1 MPLLQSSPT
10 PHLYLPFFK
19 KHLSYYHPKH
29 FTIVSTR
36 HQSKFPR
43 TTISFSQNP
52 KSLPTEIEILESI
65 AEFNGEKETKNLPGV
80 RTYENDLARLTL
92 IGDVSFE
99 QALTAAS
106 ADGGEAANQHILSGL
121 STMVVETIFPG
132 SSDEHS
138 TIATR
143 LFLPSRKVKEKAR
156 KLRNTLPP
164 EMLSGSTSKN
174 ILAMTFRQVV
184 CQSIWSFQLAMFSPG
199 TKRNMDDLENQR
211 EIPTLFTITSS
222 GGDCVLSLLAEVVCA
237 AVLESTEKDFHQN
250 AHGTTSRNI
259 YPWFQKSRRI
269 ASKDSSILLYEIH
282 QDEILENAKAYLKNF
297 EGRKDCG
304 SRNMKGKHWWTPST
318 YSKLE
323 KIGGTEFS
331 NWASEYIPAY
341 RLQID
346 TDKLKDVKLDG
357 WRKSEE
363 NRWEVLLTHSQMVGL
378 AEILDMY
385 YEDVYTLPDKQL
397 SSGVVA
403 DYTNL
408 AKNQRGTSFLK
419 MLSFALAG
427 GVFVI
432 LVNIVSRLYWP
443 NLRKSQMSPTMS
455 SSISLS
461 ETSYYQHQSLEAAK
475 VEELCISVVKKIK
488 DSVGWP
494 GDIVTDKVVGA
505 WSGELPIYLERLYN
519 VGIGQ
524 ETVSCNEKDTK
535 ELLIAETPVV
545 SCNVEGSKEP
555 ITEVP
560 LDVSTSVASVSG
572 KSNNNLETKSV
583 QNIFSSKVVS
593 SSGEDTEEQPIT
605 EAPVDL
611 STSASSLSNKS
622 NNDLEAKS
630 AENIASYQVVLS
642 KDGDIIGFQPT
653 SRVAVNH
660 WASNPL
666 AKELYKGKK
675 ISPGLIEPGLKIS
688 LPREL
693 VQLELL
699 MSVNSESWF
708 VLARPIQ

>member
-10 PHLYLPFFK
+10 PYISLPFSK
-19 KHLSYYHPKH
+19 KHLSYFSIFP
-29 FTIVSTR
+29 TR
-36 HQSKFPR
+36 QQQLKFPR
-43 TTISFSQNP
+43 RTNNKPITISFSQNP
-52 KSLPTEIEILESI
+52 KIIPTELEIIESI
-65 AEFNGEKETKNLPGV
+65 AELNGDKETKNLPGV
-80 RTYENDLARLTL
+80 RTYENGLSRLTL
-92 IGDVSFE
+92 IGDVSYE

-106 ADGGEAANQHILSGL
+106 ADGGQAANEHILSGL

-132 SSDEHS
+132 SDEHS

-143 LFLPSRKVKEKAR
+143 LFLPARKVKEKAK
-156 KLRNTLPP
+156 KLRNRLPP
-164 EMLSGSTSKN
+164 DMLSGSTSRN

-184 CQSIWSFQLAMFSPG
+184 CQSIWSFQMAMFSPG

-222 GGDCVLSLLAEVVCA
+222 GGECVLSSLAEVVCS
-237 AVLESTEKDFHQN
+237 AVLESTERDFHQN
-250 AHGTTSRNI
+250 SRGTTSRNI
-259 YPWFQKSRRI
+259 YGWFQKSRRI
-269 ASKDSSILLYEIH
+269 ASKDGSVLIYEIH

-297 EGRKDCG
+297 EERKDYS
-304 SRNMKGKHWWTPST
+304 SRNMKSKRWWTPST

-323 KIGGTEFS
+323 KIGGPEFS
-331 NWASEYIPAY
+331 DWASEYIPAY

-346 TDKLKDVKLDG
+346 TDKFKDVKLDS
-357 WRKSEE
+357 WKKSEE

-385 YEDVYTLPDKQL
+385 YEDIYTLPDKQL

-408 AKNQRGTSFLK
+408 AKIKKTTSFLK

-427 GVFVI
+427 GLFMVS
-432 LVNIVSRLYWP
+432 VNIISQLYWP
-443 NLRKSQMSPTMS
+443 SLKKAQMSPTMS
-455 SSISLS
+455 SSISSS

-488 DSVGWP
+488 DSFDWP

-505 WSGELPIYLERLYN
+505 WSGELPIYLRRLYN

-524 ETVSCNEKDTK
+524 ETVSFNEKD
-535 ELLIAETPVV
+535 IVAETPVV
-545 SCNVEGSKEP
+545 S
-555 ITEVP
+555 
-560 LDVSTSVASVSG
+560 
-572 KSNNNLETKSV
+572 SNSE
-583 QNIFSSKVVS
+583 VVS
-593 SSGEDTEEQPIT
+593 CNEEDTEEQPIA
-605 EAPVDL
+605 EAPADL
-611 STSASSLSNKS
+611 STSATSLSAES
-622 NNDLEAKS
+622 NNDLETKS

-675 ISPGLIEPGLKIS
+675 ISPGLIEPGLKIP

-693 VQLELL
+693 LQLELL

>member
-10 PHLYLPFFK
+10 PYLYLPFSK

-29 FTIVSTR
+29 FTIASSR

-52 KSLPTEIEILESI
+52 KILPTEIEILESI
-65 AEFNGEKETKNLPGV
+65 AEFNGDKETKNLPGV

-164 EMLSGSTSKN
+164 EILSGSTSKN
-174 ILAMTFRQVV
+174 ILAMTFRHVV

-222 GGDCVLSLLAEVVCA
+222 GGDHVLSLLAEVVCA
-237 AVLESTEKDFHQN
+237 AVLESTEKDFHRN
-250 AHGTTSRNI
+250 SHGTTSRNI
-259 YPWFQKSRRI
+259 YRWFQKSRRI
-269 ASKDSSILLYEIH
+269 ASKDGSVFIYETH
-282 QDEILENAKAYLKNF
+282 QNEILENAKAYLKNF
-297 EGRKDCG
+297 EDRKDYG
-304 SRNMKGKHWWTPST
+304 SRNMKGKRWWTPST

-323 KIGGTEFS
+323 KIGGTEFR

-408 AKNQRGTSFLK
+408 MKNKRSTSFLK

-432 LVNIVSRLYWP
+432 LVNIASHLYWP
-443 NLRKSQMSPTMS
+443 NLRKAQMSPRMS

-475 VEELCISVVKKIK
+475 VEELCISVVKNIK

-505 WSGELPIYLERLYN
+505 WSGELPIYLRRLYN

-524 ETVSCNEKDTK
+524 ETVSCNEKDIK
-535 ELLIAETPVV
+535 ELLTAEAPVV
-545 SCNVEGSKEP
+545 SCNVEGPKEP
-555 ITEVP
+555 IADVS
-560 LDVSTSVASVSG
+560 LDVSTSVASVSA
-572 KSNNNLETKSV
+572 KSNDNLETKSV
-583 QNIFSSKVVS
+583 QNTVSSKVVS
-593 SSGEDTEEQPIT
+593 SSGEDTEEQLIA
-605 EAPVDL
+605 EVPVDL
-611 STSASSLSNKS
+611 STSASSLSNQS

-675 ISPGLIEPGLKIS
+675 ISPGLIEPGLKIP